1 MTSTELRQKIEDALV
16 RSAQTDAQHI
26 TVEVHGSQ
34 VVLKGTVRSW
44 AEKREAER
52 AARSAPGVTS
62 VENHLIIS
70 P

>member
-1 MTSTELRQKIEDALV
+1 M
-16 RSAQTDAQHI
+16 
-26 TVEVHGSQ
+26 HGSQ